1 MRDRRAIS
9 SVSRRALTLAA
20 ACAAFSTATA
30 GDPFYWF
37 ASEVIDYT
45 PAPGQFVNNASLN
58 NPIDALGAPTGGT
71 PGEPTTT
78 DVVTLGGFG
87 GSITL
92 RFAETVWDEPCN
104 PFGVDAIVFGNALYV
119 GDDPHRRFAEA
130 AHIEISYD
138 ANHNGLADDAWH
150 IIRGSS
156 LPTVPNDSLRT
167 QAWDNNAGT
176 PTPPA
181 NTLWYPHAAPS
192 GSFSTSGYELPA
204 MFAANIVT
212 LPPQATEEAVFGYAD
227 FTPTLG
233 LPNGADPEVFY
244 SAPDDPIA
252 IGVTPGSAGGDAF
265 DIAWAVD
272 PLTGAPA
279 NLPGFDFIRITTA
292 VDAVIGP
299 LGEISSEIAGVSRV
313 RSRIMLEGDAT
324 GDGVVNFADLN
335 AVLSQFG
342 STGDLIEGDV
352 NCDGVVNFADLN
364 AVLSN
369 FGASGERG
377 SALAVEILR

>member
-1 MRDRRAIS
+1 MNRL
-9 SVSRRALTLAA
+9 VLLTFLASAA
-20 ACAAFSTATA
+20 AHA
-30 GDPFYWF
+30 GDSSFWF
-37 ASEVIDYT
+37 ASEVIDYS

-58 NPIDALGAPTGGT
+58 DPTVALGAPAGGA

-92 RFAETVWDEPCN
+92 KFAETVWDDPCN
-104 PFGVDAIVFGNALYV
+104 PFGVDAIVFGNALFV
-119 GDDPHRRFAEA
+119 SGNPRRRFAEA

-138 ANHNGLADDAWH
+138 ANHNGIADDAWF

-156 LPTVPNDSLRT
+156 LPFMPIDSFRT
-167 QAWDNNAGT
+167 QAWDSNPGT

-181 NTLWYPHAAPS
+181 NTLWYPDAAPG
-192 GSFSTSGYELPA
+192 GSFSTSAYELPPV
-204 MFAANIVT
+204 FAANIVT
-212 LPPQATEEAVFGYAD
+212 LPPEATEEAVFGYAD
-227 FTPTLG
+227 FTPTLSR
-233 LPNGADPEVFY
+233 PDGADPERFY
-244 SAPDDPIA
+244 STPDDPFE
-252 IGVTPGSAGGDAF
+252 IGITPGSAGGDAF

-272 PLTGAPA
+272 PITGAPA

-299 LGEISSEIAGVSRV
+299 LGEISAEIAGVARV
-313 RSRIMLEGDAT
+313 RPRIMLDGDAT

-335 AVLSQFG
+335 AVLSEFG
-342 STGDLIEGDV
+342 ITGATLEGDV
-352 NCDGVVNFADLN
+352 NCDGVVNFGDLN

-369 FGASGERG
+369 FGATGEQG
-377 SALAVEILR
+377 STLGVEVRR

>member
-1 MRDRRAIS
+1 MIRLVLLA
-9 SVSRRALTLAA
+9 TLAA
-20 ACAAFSTATA
+20 AAAHA
-30 GDPFYWF
+30 GDPSFWF
-37 ASEVIDYT
+37 AGEVIDFT
-45 PAPGQFVNNASLN
+45 PAPGQFVNNPLLN
-58 NPIDALGAPTGGT
+58 NPANALGAPVGGL
-71 PGEPTTT
+71 PGEP
-78 DVVTLGGFG
+78 VTSDIVSLGGFG

-92 RFAETVWDEPCN
+92 KFVDTVWDEPCN

-119 GDDPHRRFAEA
+119 SSNPRRRFAEA

-138 ANHNGLADDAWH
+138 ANHNGLADDAWFV
-150 IIRGSS
+150 IRGSS
-156 LPTVPNDSLRT
+156 LPAVPSDSYAT
-167 QAWDNNAGT
+167 QDWDTDTGT

-181 NTLWYPHAAPS
+181 NVLWYPDSVPASAY
-192 GSFSTSGYELPA
+192 STSAYELPP

-212 LPPQATEEAVFGYAD
+212 LPPEATEEAVFGYAD
-227 FTPTLG
+227 FTPTLSPPAG
-233 LPNGADPEVFY
+233 DDPELFY
-244 SAPDDPIA
+244 SAPDDPFA

-279 NLPGFDFIRITTA
+279 NMPGFDFIRITTA
-292 VDAVIGP
+292 VDAIIGP
-299 LGEISSEIAGVSRV
+299 LGEISAEIAGVSRV
-313 RSRIMLEGDAT
+313 RPRILLEGDAT

-342 STGDLIEGDV
+342 TSGQLAEGDV

-369 FGASGERG
+369 FGATGERG
-377 SALAVEILR
+377 STIRVEAQP